1 MVKKSRKPAAAAS
14 AQAEQDG
21 FSLISNETL
30 MALYADLRKCQRA
43 ATNGT
48 YDALPAGL
56 LMDLGE
62 GDAVVSA
69 HADGAVRLK
78 RKGKPAVQ
86 AGVAFETSLGS
97 VLGAG
102 LLAKTRKSR
111 KVGVVFGG
119 QDEAEWKDA
128 LAVARRLDLPLVF
141 VSRAHDVDEKEVARE
156 MRIPRKKS
164 RKAKRAEVEGYLPRI
179 HVDAHDVVAVYRV
192 AHEAIDRAR
201 RGRGATWIEGVP
213 FKPEGKRRRPD
224 AVAGMEEYL
233 RTKGLLR

>member
-1 MVKKSRKPAAAAS
+1 MATKGNKAKAGAS
-14 AQAEQDG
+14 AQAQLDG

-43 ATNGT
+43 AKNGA

-69 HADGAVRLK
+69 EADNAVRLK

-86 AGVAFETSLGS
+86 TGAAFEDSLGS

-102 LLAKTRKSR
+102 LLAKLRKSR
-111 KVGVVFGG
+111 RVGVVFGG
-119 QDEAEWKDA
+119 QNEAEWKDA

-141 VSRAHDVDEKEVARE
+141 VSRAHDVNEKEVARE

-164 RKAKRAEVEGYLPRI
+164 KKAKRAEVEGYLPRI

-233 RTKGLLR
+233 RGKGLL